1 MPPCIKK
8 NILLSHSKK
17 QVCPNINNLFKQQ
30 MRLLTIILIFIILY
44 YLLSK
49 YFFPYLLKKIIKK
62 AQARYREKQGET
74 RAEGDVNV
82 DYVPPEASRSKFNPD
97 SVEDVD
103 YEEIKDNNSSE
114 K

>member
-1 MPPCIKK
+1 
-8 NILLSHSKK
+8 
-17 QVCPNINNLFKQQ
+17 

-49 YFFPYLLKKIIKK
+49 YLFPYLLKRLIRN
-62 AQARYREKQGET
+62 AQKQYGDKQGNA
-74 RAEGDVNV
+74 RSEGEVNV
-82 DYVPPEASRSKFNPD
+82 DYVPPKATNTRFRPD

-103 YEEIKDNNSSE
+103 FEEIKEDKTPE